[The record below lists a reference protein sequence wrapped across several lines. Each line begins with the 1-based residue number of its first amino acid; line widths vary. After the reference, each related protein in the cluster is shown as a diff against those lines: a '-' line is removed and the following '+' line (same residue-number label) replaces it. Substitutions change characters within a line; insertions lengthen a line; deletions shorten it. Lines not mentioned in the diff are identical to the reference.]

1 MPEVTIKIGDRP
13 FTVACPVGEESQLE
27 AASNKL
33 NAEATVLLDDSGRM
47 PESQMLLMA
56 GLMLADRAL
65 GLEGKVKIAEGEVEN
80 LRQSNKNIYP
90 EIKTIIEKVKV
101 ESIPEELLKSLSNLS
116 TRAETAA
123 DNLEQKLAQP
133 FMSETEK
140 KSS

>member
-1 MPEVTIKIGDRP
+1 MPEVTIKVGDRP

-56 GLMLADRAL
+56 GLMLADRTLAL
-65 GLEGKVKIAEGEVEN
+65 EEKVKIAEAEVKS
-80 LRQSNKNIYP
+80 LRHNNKNISP
-90 EIKTIIEKVKV
+90 QIKNIIEKVKV
-101 ESIPEELLKSLSNLS
+101 DTVPEELLETLSKLS
-116 TRAETAA
+116 ARAEAAA

-133 FMSETEK
+133 VK
-140 KSS
+140 

>member
-33 NAEATVLLDDSGRM
+33 NAEATVLLDHSGRM

-65 GLEGKVKIAEGEVEN
+65 ALEEKVKIAEAEVKS
-80 LRQSNKNIYP
+80 LRQNNKNISP

-101 ESIPEELLKSLSNLS
+101 THIPEKLLESLSDLS
-116 TRAETAA
+116 MRAETAA

-133 FMSETEK
+133 VL
-140 KSS
+140 

>member
-13 FTVACPVGEESQLE
+13 FIVACPVGEESQLE

-33 NAEATVLLDDSGRM
+33 NAEATVLLDHSGRM

-56 GLMLADRAL
+56 GLMLADRVLAL
-65 GLEGKVKIAEGEVEN
+65 EEKVKIAEVEVKN
-80 LRQSNKNIYP
+80 PHQNNKNISP

-101 ESIPEELLKSLSNLS
+101 THIPEKLLESLSDLS
-116 TRAETAA
+116 IRAETAA

-133 FMSETEK
+133 AL
-140 KSS
+140 

>member
-13 FTVACPVGEESQLE
+13 FIVACPVGEESQLE

-33 NAEATVLLDDSGRM
+33 NAEATVLVDHSGRM

-65 GLEGKVKIAEGEVEN
+65 ALEEKVKIAEAEVKD
-80 LRQSNKNIYP
+80 LRQNNKNISP

-101 ESIPEELLKSLSNLS
+101 THTPDKLLEILSDLSI
-116 TRAETAA
+116 RAEIAA

-133 FMSETEK
+133 VL
-140 KSS
+140 